1 MAVDRVPV
9 LKRCRSLGLDPIY
22 LGIDKK
28 SNRELKRANRKMSEY
43 GLQLREKQK
52 AKFIYGVLEKPFR
65 NYYAK
70 ASRMNGM
77 VGENLMILLE
87 RRLDN
92 VVFRMGFGRTRRET
106 RQMVDHKSILV
117 NGKCVNIPSY
127 LVKAGDVIEVKE
139 KCKGNA
145 RFKDVV
151 ETTAGRLTPAWV
163 DVDHEN
169 LRGTVK
175 ELPTRDENLMILLE
189 RRLDNVVFRMGF
201 GRTRRETR
209 QMVDHKSILVNGK
222 CVNIPSYLVKAGDVI
237 EVKEKCKGN
246 ARFKDVVETT
256 AGRLTPAWV
265 DVDHENLRGTVKEL
279 PTRDEIDVPVNE
291 MLIVELYSK

>member
-9 LKRCRSLGLDPIY
+9 LKRCRSLGLDPVY

-28 SNRELKRANRKMSEY
+28 SNRELKRTNRKMSEY

-70 ASRMNGM
+70 ASKMDGM
-77 VGENLMILLE
+77 VGQNLMILLE

-106 RQMVDHKSILV
+106 RQIVDHKSILV
-117 NGKCVNIPSY
+117 NGRCVNIPSY

-139 KCKGNA
+139 KAKSSQ
-145 RFKDVV
+145 RFKDVI
-151 ETTAGRLTPAWV
+151 ESTGGRMVPAWLEV
-163 DVDHEN
+163 DAEN

-175 ELPTRDENLMILLE
+175 EM
-189 RRLDNVVFRMGF
+189 
-201 GRTRRETR
+201 
-209 QMVDHKSILVNGK
+209 
-222 CVNIPSYLVKAGDVI
+222 
-237 EVKEKCKGN
+237 
-246 ARFKDVVETT
+246 
-256 AGRLTPAWV
+256 
-265 DVDHENLRGTVKEL
+265 